1 MPSWSTIRTKTESVE
16 TKCVLGKTAELAG
29 PHFDCVVVVH
39 DVVIRFQAT
48 MVEALE
54 LVDAGIDV
62 VGKVWSYIVQKVT
75 GVQSRCHELL
85 PATPTPE
92 SSAVM

>member
-1 MPSWSTIRTKTESVE
+1 LPSWSTIRIKTESVK

-29 PHFDCVVVVH
+29 PHFDRVVVVH
-39 DVVIRFQAT
+39 DGVIRFQAT
-48 MVEALE
+48 MVEALV
-54 LVDAGIDV
+54 LVDARIDV